1 MPYGLI
7 LEDPTIKFS
16 GMSVEHGHVD
26 TSDSNRKYIVGD
38 KLTIIPTYQEG
49 VTNLHDEIVWAR
61 NDQVDRVWRNDGRGK
76 VK

>member
-1 MPYGLI
+1 
-7 LEDPTIKFS
+7 
-16 GMSVEHGHVD
+16 MSVEHGHVD
-26 TSDSNRKYIVGD
+26 ASDSNRRYIVGD